1 MAISL
6 TSVRLFRFH
15 FVSRVLYGWAGF
27 QSVLLLAF
35 SKYFVFMKES
45 LVKERTTF
53 NSLSGVTYGHT
64 QRKSANNLWGVRC
77 YYYIF
82 FFVLV
87 VLQCVML
94 LWPSRLNF
102 VYSFSFFSLKE
113 RGSAEQPRAGSRL
126 CHGWSIPPAQFGNIR
141 PNGSSLPARNS
152 LRRRIFRPGAA
163 NIAAYLHLAGIHQRP
178 SPAPVVI
185 LGPGGR
191 IRLLWRRRR
200 QKSLQSTF

>member
-6 TSVRLFRFH
+6 TSARLFRFH

-45 LVKERTTF
+45 LVKERTIF

-82 FFVLV
+82 FLFWSYCNASCYCDRPVWTLCIV
-87 VLQCVML
+87 FL
-94 LWPSRLNF
+94 
-102 VYSFSFFSLKE
+102 SFFPKGKRFS
-113 RGSAEQPRAGSRL
+113 RAAKSWEPPMSRMEHSTSPIWKHSPQRIL
-126 CHGWSIPPAQFGNIR
+126 LTSQKFATTPNIPTR
-141 PNGSSLPARNS
+141 S
-152 LRRRIFRPGAA
+152 
-163 NIAAYLHLAGIHQRP
+163 H
-178 SPAPVVI
+178 
-185 LGPGGR
+185 
-191 IRLLWRRRR
+191 
-200 QKSLQSTF
+200 